1 MNRLRA
7 AHTPVIST
15 VRKSVE
21 VIEQRSK
28 IKHSPKGSIKR
39 RMIPMSKKLRIG
51 VIGAGRIGKLHANNL
66 ASRVPNAEL
75 AAISDVYEPAAK
87 ELAEKLGVPAYYND
101 YHKIL
106 EDPTIDAVFICSS
119 TDTHSP
125 ISMEAAKAGKHIF
138 CEKPID
144 HDIDKI
150 RPVLEEVK
158 KAGVRYQVG
167 FNRRFDR
174 NFKHVHDVV
183 QAGGI
188 GDVQIVKVTSR
199 DPEAPPLSYVKVS
212 GGIFVDMT
220 IHDFDMV
227 RYLSGS
233 EVEEVSAVGACLVNP
248 EIGKAGDVDTCI
260 ITLKFANGALG
271 VIDNSRQA
279 VYGYDQRIEVFGS
292 KGCITA
298 DNETPNNTTLYTA
311 DAVTKEKPLWF
322 FLERY
327 NDAFITEECA
337 FVESCL
343 NGTDTVVGA
352 FDGLQPVLIAIA
364 AKESCEK
371 GGVPVKVMK

>member
-1 MNRLRA
+1 M
-7 AHTPVIST
+7 
-15 VRKSVE
+15 
-21 VIEQRSK
+21 
-28 IKHSPKGSIKR
+28 G
-39 RMIPMSKKLRIG
+39 KKLRIG
-51 VIGAGRIGKLHANNL
+51 VIGAGRIGKLHCNNL
-66 ASRVPNAEL
+66 ASRVANAEL
-75 AAISDVYEPAAK
+75 AAVSDVYEPAAK
-87 ELAEKLGVPAYYND
+87 ALAEKLNIPNYYTD

-106 EDPTIDAVFICSS
+106 DDSTIDAVFICSS

-125 ISMEAAKAGKHIF
+125 ISIEAARAGKHIF

-144 HDIDKI
+144 HDLDKI
-150 RPVLEEVK
+150 REVLDEVK
-158 KAGVRYQVG
+158 KAGVKYQVG

-183 QAGGI
+183 ANGGI

-233 EVEEVSAVGACLVNP
+233 EVTEVSAVGACLVDP
-248 EIGKAGDVDTCI
+248 AIAEAGDVDTCI
-260 ITLKFANGALG
+260 ITLRFANGALG

-327 NDAFITEECA
+327 NDAFIAEENS
-337 FVESCL
+337 FVEACL
-343 NGTDTVVGA
+343 NGEETVVGA
-352 FDGLQPVLIAIA
+352 FDGLQPVLIALA

-371 GGVPVKVMK
+371 GGVPVKVQK

>member
-1 MNRLRA
+1 
-7 AHTPVIST
+7 
-15 VRKSVE
+15 
-21 VIEQRSK
+21 
-28 IKHSPKGSIKR
+28 
-39 RMIPMSKKLRIG
+39 MSKKLKIG
-51 VIGAGRIGKLHANNL
+51 IIGAGRIGKLHANNL
-66 ASRVPNAEL
+66 VNRVPDAEL
-75 AAISDVYEPAAK
+75 IAISDVYAPAAK
-87 ELAEKLGVPAYYND
+87 ELAEKLNVPNWYDD

-106 EDPTIDAVFICSS
+106 ENPDVEAVFICSS

-125 ISMEAAKAGKHIF
+125 ISIEAARAGKHIF

-144 HDIDKI
+144 HDLDKI
-150 RPVLEEVK
+150 KVVLEEVK
-158 KAGVRYQVG
+158 KAGVKYQVG

-174 NFKHVHDVV
+174 NFKHVHEVV
-183 QAGGI
+183 QSGGI

-233 EVEEVSAVGACLVNP
+233 EVTEVSAVGACLVNP
-248 EIGKAGDVDTCI
+248 EIGAAGDVDTCI
-260 ITLKFANGALG
+260 ITLRFANGALG

-311 DAVTKEKPLWF
+311 EGVTKEKPLWF

-327 NDAFITEECA
+327 NDAFIAEENA
-337 FVESCL
+337 FVDACL
-343 NGTDTVVGA
+343 HDHPTAVGA
-352 FDGLQPVLIAIA
+352 FDGLQPVRIAIA

-371 GGVPVKVMK
+371 GGAPVKVLP

>member
-1 MNRLRA
+1 
-7 AHTPVIST
+7 
-15 VRKSVE
+15 
-21 VIEQRSK
+21 
-28 IKHSPKGSIKR
+28 
-39 RMIPMSKKLRIG
+39 MSKKLRIG
-51 VIGAGRIGKLHANNL
+51 VIGAGRIGKLHSNNL

-75 AAISDVYEPAAK
+75 VCISDVYEPAAQAQ
-87 ELAEKLGVPAYYND
+87 AEKLGIKYTTD
-101 YHKIL
+101 YHDIL
-106 EDPTIDAVFICSS
+106 NDPTIDAVFICSS

-125 ISMEAAKAGKHIF
+125 ISIEAAKAGKHIF

-144 HDIDKI
+144 HDLDKI
-150 RPVLEEVK
+150 KAVLEEVK
-158 KAGVRYQVG
+158 KAGVKYQVG

-174 NFKHVHDVV
+174 NFRHVHEVV
-183 QAGGI
+183 KNGGI

-233 EVEEVSAVGACLVNP
+233 EVTEVSAVGACLVNP
-248 EIGKAGDVDTCI
+248 EIGQAGDVDTCI
-260 ITLKFANGALG
+260 ITLRFENGALG

-292 KGCITA
+292 KGCIMA
-298 DNETPNNTTLYTA
+298 DNETPNNTTYYTA

-327 NDAFITEECA
+327 NDAFIAEENG
-337 FVESCL
+337 FVDACL
-343 NGTDTVVGA
+343 NDEPTLVGA

-371 GGVPVKVMK
+371 GGIPVKVMK

>member
-1 MNRLRA
+1 
-7 AHTPVIST
+7 
-15 VRKSVE
+15 
-21 VIEQRSK
+21 
-28 IKHSPKGSIKR
+28 
-39 RMIPMSKKLRIG
+39 MSKKLRIG
-51 VIGAGRIGKLHANNL
+51 IIGAGRIGKLHANNL
-66 ASRVPNAEL
+66 VSRVKDAEL
-75 AAISDVYEPAAK
+75 VAISDVYEPAAK
-87 ELAEKLGVPAYYND
+87 DLAEKLGVANYYPD

-125 ISMEAAKAGKHIF
+125 ISIEAAQAGKHIF

-144 HDIDKI
+144 HDLDKI
-150 RPVLEEVK
+150 KKVLDEVK
-158 KAGVRYQVG
+158 KAGVKYQVG

-174 NFKHVHDVV
+174 NFSHVHDVV
-183 QAGGI
+183 KNGGI

-233 EVEEVSAVGACLVNP
+233 EVTEVSAFGACLVNP
-248 EIGKAGDVDTCI
+248 EIAKAGDVDTCI
-260 ITLKFANGALG
+260 ITLRFANGALG

-298 DNETPNNTTLYTA
+298 DNETPNNTTYYTA
-311 DAVTKEKPLWF
+311 DGVMKEKPLWF

-327 NDAFITEECA
+327 NDAFIAEENA
-337 FVESCL
+337 FVEACL
-343 NGTDTVVGA
+343 NNTDTAVGA

-371 GGVPVKVMK
+371 GGIPVKVNK

>member
-1 MNRLRA
+1 
-7 AHTPVIST
+7 
-15 VRKSVE
+15 
-21 VIEQRSK
+21 
-28 IKHSPKGSIKR
+28 
-39 RMIPMSKKLRIG
+39 MSKKLRIG
-51 VIGAGRIGKLHANNL
+51 IIGAGRIGKLHANNL
-66 ASRVPNAEL
+66 VSRVKDAEL
-75 AAISDVYEPAAK
+75 VAISDVYEPAAK
-87 ELAEKLGVPAYYND
+87 DLAEKLGVANYYSD

-119 TDTHSP
+119 TNTHSP
-125 ISMEAAKAGKHIF
+125 ISIEAAQAGKHIF

-144 HDIDKI
+144 HDLDKI
-150 RPVLEEVK
+150 KKVLDEVK
-158 KAGVRYQVG
+158 KAGVKYQVG

-174 NFKHVHDVV
+174 NFSHVHDVV
-183 QAGGI
+183 KNGGI

-233 EVEEVSAVGACLVNP
+233 EVTEVSAFGACLVNP
-248 EIGKAGDVDTCI
+248 EIAKAGDVDTCI
-260 ITLKFANGALG
+260 ITLRFANGALG

-298 DNETPNNTTLYTA
+298 DNETPNNTTYYTA
-311 DAVTKEKPLWF
+311 DGVMKEKPLWF

-327 NDAFITEECA
+327 NDAFIAEENA
-337 FVESCL
+337 FVEACL
-343 NGTDTVVGA
+343 NNTDTAVGA

-371 GGVPVKVMK
+371 GGIPVKVNK

>member
-1 MNRLRA
+1 
-7 AHTPVIST
+7 
-15 VRKSVE
+15 
-21 VIEQRSK
+21 
-28 IKHSPKGSIKR
+28 
-39 RMIPMSKKLRIG
+39 MSRKLRIG
-51 VIGAGRIGKLHANNL
+51 VIGAGRIGKLHSNNL
-66 ASRVPNAEL
+66 ATRVPNAEL
-75 AAISDVYEPAAK
+75 AAVSDVYEPAAK
-87 ELAEKLGVPAYYND
+87 ELAEKLGVPNYYND

-125 ISMEAAKAGKHIF
+125 ISIEAAKAGKHIF

-144 HDIDKI
+144 HDLDKI
-150 RPVLEEVK
+150 KAVLEEVK
-158 KAGVRYQVG
+158 KAGVKYQVG

-174 NFKHVHDVV
+174 NFKQVHEVV
-183 QAGGI
+183 QNGGI

-248 EIGKAGDVDTCI
+248 EIGQAGDVDTCI

-298 DNETPNNTTLYTA
+298 DNETPNNTTLYTV
-311 DAVTKEKPLWF
+311 DGVQKEKPLWF

-327 NDAFITEECA
+327 NDAFIAEENS
-337 FVESCL
+337 FVDACL
-343 NGTDTVVGA
+343 NGTDTAVGA

>member
-1 MNRLRA
+1 
-7 AHTPVIST
+7 
-15 VRKSVE
+15 
-21 VIEQRSK
+21 
-28 IKHSPKGSIKR
+28 
-39 RMIPMSKKLRIG
+39 MSKKLRIG
-51 VIGAGRIGKLHANNL
+51 VIGAGRIGKLHSNNL
-66 ASRVPNAEL
+66 VSRVPNAEL
-75 AAISDVYEPAAK
+75 VAISDVYEPAAK
-87 ELAEKLGVPAYYND
+87 ELAEKLGVPNYYGD

-106 EDPTIDAVFICSS
+106 DDPTIDAVFICSS
-119 TDTHSP
+119 TNTHSP
-125 ISMEAAKAGKHIF
+125 ISIEAAKAGKNIF

-144 HDIDKI
+144 HDLDKI
-150 RPVLEEVK
+150 KAVLEEVK
-158 KAGVRYQVG
+158 KAGVKYQVG

-174 NFKHVHDVV
+174 NFKHVHEVV
-183 QAGGI
+183 KNGGI
-188 GDVQIVKVTSR
+188 GDVHIVKVTSR
-199 DPEAPPLSYVKVS
+199 DPEAPSLDYVKVS

-248 EIGKAGDVDTCI
+248 EIGAVGDVDTCI

-298 DNETPNNTTLYTA
+298 DNETPNNTTYYTA
-311 DAVTKEKPLWF
+311 DGVTKEKPLWF

-327 NDAFITEECA
+327 NDAFIAEENA
-337 FVESCL
+337 FVDACL
-343 NGTDTVVGA
+343 NDTDTAVGA

>member
-1 MNRLRA
+1 
-7 AHTPVIST
+7 
-15 VRKSVE
+15 
-21 VIEQRSK
+21 
-28 IKHSPKGSIKR
+28 
-39 RMIPMSKKLRIG
+39 MSKKLRIG
-51 VIGAGRIGKLHANNL
+51 IIGAGRIGKLHANNL
-66 ASRVPNAEL
+66 VSRVKDAEL
-75 AAISDVYEPAAK
+75 VAVSDVYEPAAK
-87 ELAEKLGVPAYYND
+87 DLAEKLGIANYYSD

-125 ISMEAAKAGKHIF
+125 ISIEAARAGKHIF

-144 HDIDKI
+144 HDLDKI
-150 RPVLEEVK
+150 RVVLEEVR
-158 KAGVRYQVG
+158 KAGVKYQVG

-174 NFKHVHDVV
+174 NFSHVHDVV
-183 QAGGI
+183 KNGGV

-233 EVEEVSAVGACLVNP
+233 EVTEVSAFGACLVNP
-248 EIGKAGDVDTCI
+248 EIAAAGDVDTCI
-260 ITLKFANGALG
+260 ITLRFANGALG

-298 DNETPNNTTLYTA
+298 DNETPNNTTYYTA
-311 DAVTKEKPLWF
+311 DGVMKEKPLWF

-327 NDAFITEECA
+327 NDAFIAEENA
-337 FVESCL
+337 FVEACL
-343 NGTDTVVGA
+343 NNTDTAVGA

-371 GGVPVKVMK
+371 GGIPVKVNQ

>member
-1 MNRLRA
+1 
-7 AHTPVIST
+7 
-15 VRKSVE
+15 
-21 VIEQRSK
+21 
-28 IKHSPKGSIKR
+28 
-39 RMIPMSKKLRIG
+39 MSKKLRIG
-51 VIGAGRIGKLHANNL
+51 IIGAGRIGKLHANNL
-66 ASRVPNAEL
+66 VSRVKDAEL
-75 AAISDVYEPAAK
+75 VAVSDVYEPAAK
-87 ELAEKLGVPAYYND
+87 DLAEKLGIANYYSD

-106 EDPTIDAVFICSS
+106 EDPAIDAVFICSS

-125 ISMEAAKAGKHIF
+125 ISIEAARAGKHIF

-144 HDIDKI
+144 HDLEKI
-150 RPVLEEVK
+150 KVVLEEVK
-158 KAGVRYQVG
+158 KAGVKYQVG

-174 NFKHVHDVV
+174 NFSHVHDVV
-183 QAGGI
+183 KNGGI

-233 EVEEVSAVGACLVNP
+233 EVTEVSAFGACLVNP
-248 EIGKAGDVDTCI
+248 EIAAAGDVDTCI
-260 ITLKFANGALG
+260 ITLRFANGALG

-298 DNETPNNTTLYTA
+298 DNETPNNTTYYTA
-311 DAVTKEKPLWF
+311 DGVMKEKPLWF

-327 NDAFITEECA
+327 NDAFIAEENA
-337 FVESCL
+337 FVEACL
-343 NGTDTVVGA
+343 NNTDTAVGA

-371 GGVPVKVMK
+371 GGIPVKVNQ

>member
-1 MNRLRA
+1 
-7 AHTPVIST
+7 
-15 VRKSVE
+15 
-21 VIEQRSK
+21 
-28 IKHSPKGSIKR
+28 
-39 RMIPMSKKLRIG
+39 MSKKLKIG
-51 VIGAGRIGKLHANNL
+51 IIGAGRIGKLHANNL
-66 ASRVPNAEL
+66 VNRVPDAEL
-75 AAISDVYEPAAK
+75 IAISDVYAPAAK
-87 ELAEKLGVPAYYND
+87 ELAEKLNVPNWYDD

-106 EDPTIDAVFICSS
+106 ENPDVEAVFICSS

-125 ISMEAAKAGKHIF
+125 ISIEAARAGKHIF

-144 HDIDKI
+144 HDLDKI
-150 RPVLEEVK
+150 KVVLDEVER
-158 KAGVRYQVG
+158 AGVKYQVG

-174 NFKHVHDVV
+174 NFKHVHEVV
-183 QAGGI
+183 QNGGI

-233 EVEEVSAVGACLVNP
+233 EVTEVSAVGACLVNP
-248 EIGKAGDVDTCI
+248 EIGAAGDVDTCI
-260 ITLKFANGALG
+260 ITLRFANGALG

-311 DAVTKEKPLWF
+311 DGVTKEKPLWF

-327 NDAFITEECA
+327 NDAFIAEENA
-337 FVESCL
+337 FVDACL
-343 NGTDTVVGA
+343 NDHPTAVGA
-352 FDGLQPVLIAIA
+352 FDGLQPVRIAIA

-371 GGVPVKVMK
+371 GGVPVKVAH

>member
-1 MNRLRA
+1 
-7 AHTPVIST
+7 
-15 VRKSVE
+15 
-21 VIEQRSK
+21 
-28 IKHSPKGSIKR
+28 
-39 RMIPMSKKLRIG
+39 MSKKLKIG
-51 VIGAGRIGKLHANNL
+51 IIGAGRIGKLHANNL
-66 ASRVPNAEL
+66 VNRVPDAEL
-75 AAISDVYEPAAK
+75 VAVSDVYAPAAK
-87 ELAEKLGVPAYYND
+87 ELAEKLNIPKWYDD
-101 YHKIL
+101 YRRIL
-106 EDPTIDAVFICSS
+106 EDRDIDAVFICSS

-125 ISMEAAKAGKHIF
+125 ISIEAARAGKHIF

-144 HDIDKI
+144 HDLDKI
-150 RPVLEEVK
+150 KVVLDEVER
-158 KAGVRYQVG
+158 AGVKYQVG

-174 NFKHVHDVV
+174 NFKHVHEVV
-183 QAGGI
+183 QNGGI

-233 EVEEVSAVGACLVNP
+233 EVTEVSAVGACLVNP
-248 EIGKAGDVDTCI
+248 EIGAAGDVDTCI
-260 ITLKFANGALG
+260 ITLRFANGALG

-311 DAVTKEKPLWF
+311 DGVTKEKPLWF

-327 NDAFITEECA
+327 NDAFIAEENA
-337 FVESCL
+337 FVDACL
-343 NGTDTVVGA
+343 NDHPTAVGA
-352 FDGLQPVLIAIA
+352 FDGLQPVRIAIA

-371 GGVPVKVMK
+371 GGVPVKVAH

>member
-1 MNRLRA
+1 
-7 AHTPVIST
+7 
-15 VRKSVE
+15 
-21 VIEQRSK
+21 
-28 IKHSPKGSIKR
+28 
-39 RMIPMSKKLRIG
+39 MSKKLKIG
-51 VIGAGRIGKLHANNL
+51 IIGAGRIGKLHANNL
-66 ASRVPNAEL
+66 VNRVPDAEL
-75 AAISDVYEPAAK
+75 VAVSDVYAPAAK
-87 ELAEKLGVPAYYND
+87 ELAEKLNIPKWYDD
-101 YHKIL
+101 YRRIL
-106 EDPTIDAVFICSS
+106 EDRDIDAVFICSS

-125 ISMEAAKAGKHIF
+125 ISIEAARAGKHIF

-144 HDIDKI
+144 HDLDKI
-150 RPVLEEVK
+150 KVVLDEVER
-158 KAGVRYQVG
+158 AGVKYQVG

-174 NFKHVHDVV
+174 NFKHVHEVV
-183 QAGGI
+183 QNGGI

-233 EVEEVSAVGACLVNP
+233 EVTEVSAVGACLVNP
-248 EIGKAGDVDTCI
+248 EIGEAGDVDTCI
-260 ITLKFANGALG
+260 ITLRFANGALG

-311 DAVTKEKPLWF
+311 DGVTKEKPLWF

-327 NDAFITEECA
+327 NDAFIAEENA
-337 FVESCL
+337 FVDACL
-343 NGTDTVVGA
+343 NDHPTAVGA
-352 FDGLQPVLIAIA
+352 FDGLQPVRIAIA

-371 GGVPVKVMK
+371 GGVPVKVAR

>member
-1 MNRLRA
+1 
-7 AHTPVIST
+7 
-15 VRKSVE
+15 
-21 VIEQRSK
+21 
-28 IKHSPKGSIKR
+28 
-39 RMIPMSKKLRIG
+39 MSKKLRIG
-51 VIGAGRIGKLHANNL
+51 IIGAGRIGKLHANNL
-66 ASRVPNAEL
+66 FSRVPGAEL

-87 ELAEKLGVPAYYND
+87 ELAEKLGVPVYTSD

-106 EDPTIDAVFICSS
+106 EDPSIDAVFICSS

-125 ISMEAAKAGKHIF
+125 VSIDAAKAGKHIF

-144 HDIDKI
+144 HDLDKI
-150 RPVLEEVK
+150 RAVLEEVK
-158 KAGVRYQVG
+158 KAGVKYQVG

-174 NFKHVHDVV
+174 NFKHVHEVV
-183 QAGGI
+183 KSGGI

-199 DPEAPPLSYVKVS
+199 DPEAPPISYVKVS

-233 EVEEVSAVGACLVNP
+233 EVEEVSAFGACLVNP

-298 DNETPNNTTLYTA
+298 DNETPNNTTLYTKE
-311 DAVTKEKPLWF
+311 AVTKEKPLWF

-327 NDAFITEECA
+327 NDAFIAEECA

-343 NGTDTVVGA
+343 NGTDTAVGA

-371 GGVPVKVMK
+371 GGIPVKVMK

>member
-1 MNRLRA
+1 
-7 AHTPVIST
+7 
-15 VRKSVE
+15 
-21 VIEQRSK
+21 
-28 IKHSPKGSIKR
+28 
-39 RMIPMSKKLRIG
+39 MSKKLKIG
-51 VIGAGRIGKLHANNL
+51 IIGAGRIGKLHANNL
-66 ASRVPNAEL
+66 VNRVPDAEL
-75 AAISDVYEPAAK
+75 VAVSDVYAPAAK
-87 ELAEKLGVPAYYND
+87 ELAEKLNIPKWYDD
-101 YHKIL
+101 YRRIL
-106 EDPTIDAVFICSS
+106 EDRDIDAVFICSS

-125 ISMEAAKAGKHIF
+125 ISIEAARAGKHIF

-144 HDIDKI
+144 HDLDKI
-150 RPVLEEVK
+150 KVVLDEVER
-158 KAGVRYQVG
+158 AGVKYQVG

-174 NFKHVHDVV
+174 NFKHVHEVV
-183 QAGGI
+183 QNGGV

-233 EVEEVSAVGACLVNP
+233 EVTEVSAVGACLVNP
-248 EIGKAGDVDTCI
+248 EIGEAGDVDTCI
-260 ITLKFANGALG
+260 ITLRFANGALG

-311 DAVTKEKPLWF
+311 DGVTKEKPLWF

-327 NDAFITEECA
+327 NDAFIAEENA
-337 FVESCL
+337 FVDACL
-343 NGTDTVVGA
+343 NDHPTAVGA
-352 FDGLQPVLIAIA
+352 FDGLQPVRIAIA

-371 GGVPVKVMK
+371 GGVPVKVAH

>member
-1 MNRLRA
+1 MK
-7 AHTPVIST
+7 VGI
-15 VRKSVE
+15 
-21 VIEQRSK
+21 
-28 IKHSPKGSIKR
+28 
-39 RMIPMSKKLRIG
+39 
-51 VIGAGRIGKLHANNL
+51 IGAGRIGKVHAKNI
-66 ASRVPNAEL
+66 SMFVPEMEIKTIADPFMNEQTEAF
-75 AAISDVYEPAAK
+75 AK
-87 ELAEKLGVPAYYND
+87 SCGIPNTTKDAND
-101 YHKIL
+101 IL
-106 EDPTIDAVFICSS
+106 NDPEIEAVLICSS
-119 TDTHSP
+119 TDTHSGY
-125 ISMEAAKAGKHIF
+125 IIEAAHAGKHIF

-144 HDIDKI
+144 HDLDKI
-150 RPVLEEVK
+150 KKVLDEVK
-158 KAGVRYQVG
+158 KAGVKYQVG

-174 NFKHVHDVV
+174 NFSHVHDVV
-183 QAGGI
+183 KNGGI

-233 EVEEVSAVGACLVNP
+233 EVTEVSAFGACLVNP
-248 EIGKAGDVDTCI
+248 EIAKAGDVDTCI
-260 ITLKFANGALG
+260 ITLRFANGALG

-298 DNETPNNTTLYTA
+298 DNETPNNTTYYTA
-311 DAVTKEKPLWF
+311 DGVMKEKPLWF

-327 NDAFITEECA
+327 NDAFIAEENA
-337 FVESCL
+337 FVEACL
-343 NGTDTVVGA
+343 NNTDTAVGA

-371 GGVPVKVMK
+371 GGIPVKVNK

>member
-1 MNRLRA
+1 
-7 AHTPVIST
+7 
-15 VRKSVE
+15 
-21 VIEQRSK
+21 
-28 IKHSPKGSIKR
+28 
-39 RMIPMSKKLRIG
+39 MSKKLRIG
-51 VIGAGRIGKLHANNL
+51 VIGAGRIGKLHSNNL
-66 ASRVPNAEL
+66 VSRVPGAEL

-87 ELAEKLGVPAYYND
+87 ELAEKLGVPNYYTD

-125 ISMEAAKAGKHIF
+125 ISIEAAKAGKHIF

-144 HDIDKI
+144 HDLDKI
-150 RPVLEEVK
+150 KAVLEEVK
-158 KAGVRYQVG
+158 KAGVKYQVG

-174 NFKHVHDVV
+174 NFKHVQEVV
-183 QAGGI
+183 QKGGI

-248 EIGKAGDVDTCI
+248 EIGQAGDVDTCI

-279 VYGYDQRIEVFGS
+279 VYGYDQRVEVFGS

-298 DNETPNNTTLYTA
+298 DNETPNNTTYYTA
-311 DAVTKEKPLWF
+311 DGVMKEKPLWF

-327 NDAFITEECA
+327 NDAYIAEANA
-337 FVESCL
+337 FVDACL
-343 NGTDTVVGA
+343 NDTEPAVGA

>member
-1 MNRLRA
+1 
-7 AHTPVIST
+7 
-15 VRKSVE
+15 
-21 VIEQRSK
+21 
-28 IKHSPKGSIKR
+28 
-39 RMIPMSKKLRIG
+39 MSKKLRIG

-66 ASRVPNAEL
+66 AHSVPDAEL

-87 ELAEKLGVPAYYND
+87 ELAEKLGVPVYTND

-106 EDPTIDAVFICSS
+106 EDKTIDAVFICSS

-144 HDIDKI
+144 HDLDKI
-150 RPVLEEVK
+150 RAVLEEVK
-158 KAGVRYQVG
+158 KAGVKYQVG

-174 NFKHVHDVV
+174 NFKHVHEVV

-233 EVEEVSAVGACLVNP
+233 EVEEVSAFGACLVNP
-248 EIGKAGDVDTCI
+248 EIGQAGDVDTCI

-327 NDAFITEECA
+327 NDAFITEERA
-337 FVESCL
+337 FVDSCL
-343 NGTDTVVGA
+343 NDKPTLVGA

>member
-1 MNRLRA
+1 
-7 AHTPVIST
+7 
-15 VRKSVE
+15 
-21 VIEQRSK
+21 
-28 IKHSPKGSIKR
+28 
-39 RMIPMSKKLRIG
+39 MSKKLRIG

-66 ASRVPNAEL
+66 ATRVPNAEL

-87 ELAEKLGVPAYYND
+87 ELAEKLGVPAYYSD

-125 ISMEAAKAGKHIF
+125 ISIEAAKAGKHIF

-144 HDIDKI
+144 HDLDKI
-150 RPVLEEVK
+150 KVVLDEVK
-158 KAGVRYQVG
+158 KAGVKYQVG

-174 NFKHVHDVV
+174 NFSHVHDVV
-183 QAGGI
+183 KNGGI

-199 DPEAPPLSYVKVS
+199 DPEAPPISYVKVS

-233 EVEEVSAVGACLVNP
+233 EVEEVSAFGACLVNP
-248 EIGKAGDVDTCI
+248 DIAKEGDVDTCI
-260 ITLKFANGALG
+260 ITLRFANGALG

-298 DNETPNNTTLYTA
+298 ENETPNNTTLYTA

-327 NDAFITEECA
+327 NEAFITEECS
-337 FVESCL
+337 FVDACL
-343 NGTDTVVGA
+343 NDTDTVVGA
-352 FDGLQPVLIAIA
+352 FDGLQPVLIGLA

-371 GGVPVKVMK
+371 GGIPVKVRK

>member
-1 MNRLRA
+1 
-7 AHTPVIST
+7 
-15 VRKSVE
+15 
-21 VIEQRSK
+21 
-28 IKHSPKGSIKR
+28 
-39 RMIPMSKKLRIG
+39 MSKKLKIG
-51 VIGAGRIGKLHANNL
+51 IIGAGRIGKLHANNL
-66 ASRVPNAEL
+66 VNRVPDAEL
-75 AAISDVYEPAAK
+75 VAVSDVYAPAAK
-87 ELAEKLGVPAYYND
+87 ELAEKLNIPKWYDD
-101 YHKIL
+101 YRRIL
-106 EDPTIDAVFICSS
+106 EDRDIDAVFICSS

-125 ISMEAAKAGKHIF
+125 ISIEAARAGKHIF

-144 HDIDKI
+144 HDLDKI
-150 RPVLEEVK
+150 KVVLDEVER
-158 KAGVRYQVG
+158 AGVKYQVG

-174 NFKHVHDVV
+174 NFKHVHEVV
-183 QAGGI
+183 QNGGI

-233 EVEEVSAVGACLVNP
+233 EVTEVSAVGACLVNP
-248 EIGKAGDVDTCI
+248 EIGEVGDVDTCI
-260 ITLKFANGALG
+260 ITLRFANGALG

-311 DAVTKEKPLWF
+311 DGVTKEKPLWF

-327 NDAFITEECA
+327 NDAFIAEENA
-337 FVESCL
+337 FVDACL
-343 NGTDTVVGA
+343 NDHPTAVGA
-352 FDGLQPVLIAIA
+352 FDGLQPVRIAIA

-371 GGVPVKVMK
+371 GGVPVKVAH

>member
-1 MNRLRA
+1 
-7 AHTPVIST
+7 
-15 VRKSVE
+15 
-21 VIEQRSK
+21 
-28 IKHSPKGSIKR
+28 
-39 RMIPMSKKLRIG
+39 MSRKLRIG
-51 VIGAGRIGKLHANNL
+51 VIGAGRIGKLHSNNL
-66 ASRVPNAEL
+66 ATRVPNAEL

-87 ELAEKLGVPAYYND
+87 ELAEKLGVPNYYND

-125 ISMEAAKAGKHIF
+125 ISIEAAKAGKHIF

-144 HDIDKI
+144 HDLDKI
-150 RPVLEEVK
+150 KAVLEEVK
-158 KAGVRYQVG
+158 KAGVKYQVG

-174 NFKHVHDVV
+174 NFKHVHEVV
-183 QAGGI
+183 QSGGI

-248 EIGKAGDVDTCI
+248 EIGQAGDVDTCI

-298 DNETPNNTTLYTA
+298 DNETPNNTTLYTV
-311 DAVTKEKPLWF
+311 DGVQKEKPLWF

-327 NDAFITEECA
+327 NDAFIAEENS
-337 FVESCL
+337 FVDACL
-343 NGTDTVVGA
+343 NGTDTAVGA